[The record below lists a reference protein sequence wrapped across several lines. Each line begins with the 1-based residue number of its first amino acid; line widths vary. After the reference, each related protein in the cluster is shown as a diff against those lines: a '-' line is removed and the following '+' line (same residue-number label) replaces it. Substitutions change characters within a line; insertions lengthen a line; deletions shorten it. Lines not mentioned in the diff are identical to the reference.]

1 MPGQPQLSTN
11 DFFGVD
17 ARDLVV
23 LDPAGGPS
31 NLIIKRSD
39 DFKLQV
45 SLVFGGH
52 LAPLVLCC
60 LCWKICYCLDVF
72 CQDHGEPTQPPPPG
86 PPVPPIPPGQPIP
99 PGPPVPPVPPVPP
112 RPVDRTFCSPL
123 YCTYNYPLPPY
134 RDYPPY
140 TGVIVYDNGATEATV
155 PANSLYAATYKLTA
169 VVRFYCRDEQHRAP
183 YVAAFTDGPVIEII
197 D

>member
-1 MPGQPQLSTN
+1 MPGQPQLCTN

-39 DFKLQV
+39 EFKLQV

-72 CQDHGEPTQPPPPG
+72 CQDHEEPGENKA
-86 PPVPPIPPGQPIP
+86 
-99 PGPPVPPVPPVPP
+99 
-112 RPVDRTFCSPL
+112 VDRTFCSPL
-123 YCTYNYPLPPY
+123 YCAYNYPTPPP
-134 RDYPPY
+134 RDYPPH

-155 PANSLYAATYKLTA
+155 PANELYPATYKLTA
-169 VVRFYCRDEQHRAP
+169 VARFYCRDEQNRAP
-183 YVAAFTDGPVIEII
+183 YIAAFTDGPVIEII